1 MAQKISVIIPNYNG
15 KDLIKKNLPNVIK
28 NCPDCEIIIV
38 DDGSEDD
45 STNFIKERFKN
56 VKLIIHKKN
65 QGFVS
70 AVNSGVNA
78 ARGKYVLLL
87 NSDVSPRS
95 NFLKPLLENFSAN
108 SDLFAVAIKDVSH
121 EQRETLIKGRGGAR
135 FEKGFVSHF
144 PMSTDVKAQ
153 TLWVSGGSGLF
164 DRSMFLK
171 LGGFDRAFAPFYWED
186 IDLSYRARKLGLICL
201 FEPKSIVD
209 HYHEKG
215 AIKTH
220 HRDFFIKTIS
230 YKNQFIFVW
239 KNISD
244 YSLLTRHLAWLPFHF
259 VRALFQKDWA
269 FFLGFFRAA
278 LQIPQLVL
286 NYDQLKAKTNVS
298 DKEILTKF
306 EKQ

>member
-1 MAQKISVIIPNYNG
+1 MAQQISVIIPNYNG
-15 KDLIKKNLPNVIK
+15 RELIEKNLPNVIK

-38 DDGSEDD
+38 DDGSKDD
-45 STNFIKERFKN
+45 STSFIKERFKN
-56 VKLIIHKKN
+56 VKLIIHKEN

-70 AVNSGVNA
+70 AVNSGVSSA
-78 ARGKYVLLL
+78 KGKYVLLL
-87 NSDVSPRS
+87 NSDVSPRA
-95 NFLKPLLENFSAN
+95 NFLKPLLDNFSSN
-108 SDLFAVAIKDVSH
+108 PNLFAVAIKDVSH
-121 EQRETLIKGRGGAR
+121 EQGKILIKGRGGAR

-144 PMSTDVKAQ
+144 SMPTNEKAQ

-164 DRSMFLK
+164 DRSMFSK
-171 LGGFDRAFAPFYWED
+171 LGGFDKAFAPFYWED

-201 FEPKSIVD
+201 FEPESVVD

-244 YSLLTRHLAWLPFHF
+244 YSLLFQHLAWQPLHF
-259 VRALFQKDWA
+259 LKALFQKDWA
-269 FFLGFFRAA
+269 FYLGFFKAA

-286 NYDQLKAKTNVS
+286 NYDQIKAKQKVS
-298 DKEILTKF
+298 DKEILTRF